1 MNSPEQQRE
10 SGPTETA
17 KLGISDY
24 DPDRAL
30 ADEEYDADCPS
41 SALPS
46 PALSTQPD
54 SEDEVIRNMTMSKS
68 KWTCAQDVEKDECAS
83 VASMGERLACWRGG
97 VALPVPG
104 DDESADADS
113 HGAVAGFLSRNFAA
127 LPAVSSCFPPAIL
140 DRESGDVYFSPA
152 ASELRSPITVDP
164 ATSGD
169 ECFASRGTQ
178 ECGLVTNV
186 LRRVGE
192 CVMAEEEIEESVE
205 REVEDMLVV
214 AMQKVLKASGLRS
227 RLDERVK
234 RLRRQISKMSDG
246 TDLDELVRRDALL
259 EEAIGDYKI
268 DGYQY

>member
-1 MNSPEQQRE
+1 MTPPEQQRE
-10 SGPTETA
+10 SEPTETT
-17 KLGISDY
+17 KLGIGDY

-46 PALSTQPD
+46 PALSAQPD

-68 KWTCAQDVEKDECAS
+68 KWTCAQEVEMDECAS
-83 VASMGERLACWRGG
+83 VASTGGRLACWQGG
-97 VALPVPG
+97 VALPVSG
-104 DDESADADS
+104 GDESADADGD
-113 HGAVAGFLSRNFAA
+113 GAVAGFLLRNFAA
-127 LPAVSSCFPPAIL
+127 LPAVSPCFPPAIL
-140 DRESGDVYFSPA
+140 DRESGDVYFIPA
-152 ASELRSPITVDP
+152 ASELRSPTTVGS

-169 ECFASRGTQ
+169 KRFA
-178 ECGLVTNV
+178 LV
-186 LRRVGE
+186 
-192 CVMAEEEIEESVE
+192 EERVE

-214 AMQKVLKASGLRS
+214 AMQKILKAPGLKP

-234 RLRRQISKMSDG
+234 GSRRQITEPPDG
-246 TDLDELVRRDALL
+246 ADFEELVRRDALL